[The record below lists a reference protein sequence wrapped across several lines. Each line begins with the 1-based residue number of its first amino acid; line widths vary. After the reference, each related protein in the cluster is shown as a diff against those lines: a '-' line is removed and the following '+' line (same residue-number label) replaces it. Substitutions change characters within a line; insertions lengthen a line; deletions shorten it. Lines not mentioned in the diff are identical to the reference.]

1 MFGRIQWLTALAVAS
16 ACTVSTVPA
25 SSRTYDPPRESR
37 ERRPPPPPP
46 AEPAPPPY
54 EPPPAAPPPA
64 EPMRDRR
71 PHDREPVWDSRG
83 WISLGEHT
91 VDGRV
96 DSDQFDFSQ
105 KQGKIS
111 KIMVVVLDGD
121 LEMLEFRI
129 VSVTGNVYN
138 PETKHYFR
146 EGSRTRPIDLPKSE
160 ILRAVQ
166 LKYKNLGGSRAR
178 VQVWAR

>member
-1 MFGRIQWLTALAVAS
+1 MNHRLEWLAALVVVS
-16 ACTVSTVPA
+16 ACTVTTTPSP
-25 SSRTYDPPRESR
+25 SRPYEPPPREVR
-37 ERRPPPPPP
+37 EHRPPPPPPPNEPPPPPPPNEPPPPPYNPQPPPPP
-46 AEPAPPPY
+46 AEPAWNS
-54 EPPPAAPPPA
+54 A
-64 EPMRDRR
+64 
-71 PHDREPVWDSRG
+71 G

-121 LEMLEFRI
+121 VEMLEFRI

-138 PETKHYFR
+138 PQTKHFFR
-146 EGSRTRPIDLPKSE
+146 EGARTRPIDLPKTE

-166 LKYKNLGGSRAR
+166 LKYKNLGRDHAR